1 MTTAAAATAAAA
13 AAGTA
18 TAGTTAAAAGTL
30 QRLLTKLYNNSNGTY
45 VNGAVIGKNKVF
57 ARPLQEGDLIDLF
70 VPKSKNAKEQ
80 QLTYTFH
87 AR

>member
-1 MTTAAAATAAAA
+1 M
-13 AAGTA
+13 
-18 TAGTTAAAAGTL
+18 L
-30 QRLLTKLYNNSNGTY
+30 SLLLLGLLFLLLLLGHDNSTGTY
-45 VNGAVIGKNKVF
+45 VNGTVIGKNKVF